1 MGYKHNIEE
10 ILDIGAELIRTN
22 GYHNVG
28 INQILKACAI
38 PKGSFYI
45 FFETKEHFA
54 REILNRYGERSKRMI
69 EGFLLDETVSPLE
82 RLKAFYKMLIDGNET
97 EDYTGGCLVNNLS
110 NEVGRLND
118 GIAESANT
126 NFMMWIEVIAKC
138 VSEGQEKG
146 EITTAFPPEY
156 ITEYLHAGSYGAFS
170 RMKVTRTREY
180 LDNWYEMTFNFIS
193 E

>member
-10 ILDIGAELIRTN
+10 ILDIGTELIRTN

-38 PKGSFYI
+38 PKGSFYN
-45 FFETKEHFA
+45 FFKTKEQFA
-54 REILNRYGERSKRMI
+54 TEILNRYGERSKRMI
-69 EGFLLDETVSPLE
+69 EGFLLDESLSPLE
-82 RLKAFYKMLIDGNET
+82 RLKSFYKMLVDANET
-97 EDYTGGCLVNNLS
+97 DDYAGGCLLNTLS

-138 VSEGQEKG
+138 VNEGQKQG
-146 EITTAFPPEY
+146 EIINSFPPEY
-156 ITEYLHAGSYGAFS
+156 LAEYLHAGSYGAFS
-170 RMKVTRTREY
+170 RMKVTRDREY
-180 LDNWYEMTFNFIS
+180 LDKWYEMTFNFITA
-193 E
+193 